1 MIDLAFAGC
10 AGRLHAE
17 SFPAI
22 APRALPV
29 RAVTD
34 ILRRVRAMHVLL
46 AVAAASLALSHRTAD
61 SPAIHPTRQD
71 ETAPTYADDEI
82 AASAGDTHIL
92 WKDLDSVLA
101 SRRVL
106 SEEGRE
112 ALKHLAQS
120 MVLDRLAKE
129 NGIVVPDAV
138 VEARWKTLDE
148 QVRASGDAEGIAGMM
163 KKVRLS
169 PEEFRWFLRLSFVQ
183 DTLTRRALG
192 LGERAEV
199 KGEQQELWMDEA
211 MSARAYAEVPP
222 PWPDG
227 IVARCSDFEITLAD
241 LVRTLRRRLPTKD
254 LKEDCYQLLLIRK
267 IGARMPDLAP
277 EKLDRAIDDEIRR
290 RRDDAAADP
299 KNAGIS
305 WERMLV
311 AQGYVVDTIRQD
323 PAIRV
328 AALARLWVD
337 RASGPAGLKRTYE
350 AEREHFDG
358 LYGAAIETSVLFLRG
373 ARFKN
378 DLNPRTF
385 EEVEGELR
393 KLAREIRSAD
403 DFHRLARGR
412 SEDAGTREGGGALGW
427 VGSGSERVPPEI
439 RAEVRTAL
447 GQPAPGGAGLDPA
460 VSLVGPV
467 RLSTGSTLLW
477 LGERRPAPTWDTM
490 SAHVHRE
497 LRKRFLDEVLP
508 RTSLVTAY

>member
-1 MIDLAFAGC
+1 MRRRGATRFQGLGMKASPRLVPRRFAGE
-10 AGRLHAE
+10 AA
-17 SFPAI
+17 
-22 APRALPV
+22 
-29 RAVTD
+29 TD
-34 ILRRVRAMHVLL
+34 ILGRVRALHVLL
-46 AVAAASLALSHRTAD
+46 ALAASL
-61 SPAIHPTRQD
+61 SPRLVRAGD
-71 ETAPTYADDEI
+71 EPARAPAPQGDAAPTYADEEV
-82 AASAGDTHIL
+82 AASAGDAQIR
-92 WKDLDSVLA
+92 WKDLDAVLA
-101 SRRVL
+101 GRRVL

-129 NGIVVPDAV
+129 NGIVVSDAIV
-138 VEARWKTLDE
+138 DARWKTLDE
-148 QVRASGDAEGIAGMM
+148 QVRSSGDAEGIAGMM

-169 PEEFRWFLRLSFVQ
+169 PEEFRRFLRLSFVQ
-183 DTLTRRALG
+183 ETLTRRALG
-192 LGERAEV
+192 LPEGADV

-211 MSARAYAEVPP
+211 MTARGYAEVPP
-222 PWPDG
+222 PWKEG
-227 IVARCSDFEITLAD
+227 VVARCSDFEITLTD

-254 LKEDCYQLLLIRK
+254 LREDCYQLLLIRK
-267 IGARMPDLAP
+267 ITARMPDLSQ
-277 EKLDRAIDDEIRR
+277 EKVDRAVEDEIRR

-299 KNAGIS
+299 KNPGIS
-305 WERMLV
+305 WERRLV

-337 RASGPAGLKRTYE
+337 RASGPDGLKRTYE

-385 EEVEGELR
+385 EDVEGELR
-393 KLAREIRSAD
+393 KMASGIRSAE
-403 DFHRLARGR
+403 DFHRLARER
-412 SEDAGTREGGGALGW
+412 SEDAVTRESGGVLGW
-427 VGSGSERVPPEI
+427 VGAGTERVPPEI
-439 RAEVRTAL
+439 RAEIRTAL
-447 GQPAPGGAGLDPA
+447 SKPASGGAGLDPA
-460 VSLVGPV
+460 VSLAGPV
-467 RLSTGSTLLW
+467 RLSTGSALLW

-508 RTSLVTAY
+508 RTSFVTVF